1 MIHHD
6 TLIHVEN
13 ETGAEFLRREQAIA
27 AEITKLGFTSRLAAA
42 WPVGSVDA
50 SIIEMADVVAA
61 NFGLTKS
68 ETVAGLYFDR
78 KGQVDLNGNKAQRF
92 AMVFTKYA
100 AVTIH
105 TGDKDGGTRLSY
117 AKAA

>member
-1 MIHHD
+1 MTPTE

-13 ETGAEFLRREQAIA
+13 ETGADFLRREKAIA
-27 AEITKLGFTSRLAAA
+27 AEIAALDTHDRIAAVWLAA
-42 WPVGSVDA
+42 VVDA
-50 SIIEMADVVAA
+50 AAIEMADTVAS

-68 ETVAGLYFDR
+68 ETVHGLYFEAVPFR
-78 KGQVDLNGNKAQRF
+78 SHFAKALRF
-92 AMVFTKYA
+92 AAVVTKYA

-105 TGDKDGGTRLSY
+105 SGGKANYERLSY